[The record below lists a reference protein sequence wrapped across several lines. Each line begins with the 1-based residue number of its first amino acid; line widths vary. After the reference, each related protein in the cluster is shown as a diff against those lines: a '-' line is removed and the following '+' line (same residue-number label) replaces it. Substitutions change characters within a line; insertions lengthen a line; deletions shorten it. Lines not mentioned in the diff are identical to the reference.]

1 MGFQADVRAAAVALL
16 TAYAADDTGHTG
28 TANSR
33 LQVYPARPRT
43 INPPTGFVDGVNE
56 RIAYTGQ
63 LRQRTPIVEMIV
75 IHGLFDSKDAADQ
88 KDAFVDGLL
97 DWVYARIHEAGA
109 NTTVGITE
117 TEDLPA
123 YVPDWLP
130 PADQKTYYAT
140 RLSLEGYAGG

>member
-16 TAYAADDTGHTG
+16 TEYAAGDPGHPT
-28 TANSR
+28 SR

-43 INPPTGFVDGVNE
+43 INPPTGFIDGINE
-56 RIAYTGQ
+56 RITYTGQ
-63 LRQRTPIVEMIV
+63 LRQRTPVVEVIVV
-75 IHGLFDSKDAADQ
+75 HGLFDSKEAAIQ

-97 DWVYARIHEAGA
+97 DWTYARIHEAGA

-130 PADQKTYYAT
+130 PSEQRTYYAT
-140 RLSLEGYAGG
+140 RIALEGYAGG